1 METNQ
6 SPILQFLQR
15 DSGSRS
21 PLTMSEVRKMYDK
34 VRSAPNPG
42 AVMQQLAANNPQLR
56 QALEEAGNNPRE
68 AFFRKAQKL
77 GINAEE
83 FLSQF
88 R

>member
-1 METNQ
+1 
-6 SPILQFLQR
+6 
-15 DSGSRS
+15 
-21 PLTMSEVRKMYDK
+21 MSNVREMYNK

-42 AVMQQLAANNPQLR
+42 ALMRQFAENNPQIR
-56 QALEEAGNNPRE
+56 EALEEAGNNPRE
-68 AFFRKAQKL
+68 AFFRKAQEL

>member
-1 METNQ
+1 MW
-6 SPILQFLQR
+6 
-15 DSGSRS
+15 D
-21 PLTMSEVRKMYDK
+21 MVRTAK
-34 VRSAPNPG
+34 NPG

-68 AFFRKAQKL
+68 AFYNKCKKL

>member
-1 METNQ
+1 MR
-6 SPILQFLQR
+6 QFA
-15 DSGSRS
+15 
-21 PLTMSEVRKMYDK
+21 E
-34 VRSAPNPG
+34 
-42 AVMQQLAANNPQLR
+42 NNPQLR
-56 QALEEAGNNPRE
+56 KAIEEAGNNPRE